1 MQDRLRRNRIAILVA
16 IAVGLTCTGSIQSD
30 GMTILR
36 SEAADTAY
44 AAEMC
49 YDVPSVVEHD
59 TDDGTIDTSGDDSH
73 VIDYV
78 AKDWWK
84 ADISEY
90 NDSLSLTSY
99 EAAHSEPDYPLT
111 TTHISVTSDFEITST
126 SAADETTTE
135 STTSTTQTTV
145 AEPEAFTRDPITAEE
160 GTVVFYS
167 SGFGHGVGLS
177 QNGANFYAK
186 YDGWTYDKILQ
197 FYYPGTK
204 IVQTGTPETEL
215 MTVGGKTDTVVSIIS
230 QIVNN
235 EMGPTFSVEA
245 IKAQAVAAYT
255 FYLYNG
261 YGAGMICKPNP
272 AKKIVDCVREVL
284 GQVVYYNNKPALTMF
299 TASSGGA
306 TASCKDIFFMDIPYL
321 VSSPVRHDDTVDPH
335 YSSKKTFSVS
345 ALKTKLEK
353 AYHVSLTGS
362 PADWIQLE
370 LGDGGYVA
378 YATIGGKVRVKGN
391 ALRGVLGLKSPKYG
405 FVYSVN
411 GSSGSVSLHD
421 PDPETYSEPVNVPQ
435 VTVSYTKSTTTTTTT
450 VSTTSTA
457 IETTT
462 SEASVTEM
470 TSVSSIVST
479 ETTASSV
486 GTTAVTS
493 SSVSSIV
500 STTSAT
506 K

>member
-44 AAEMC
+44 AAEMG
-49 YDVPSVVEHD
+49 DDEVSAVEHS
-59 TDDGTIDTSGDDSH
+59 TDISSLTESSNESH

-90 NDSLSLTSY
+90 DDSLSLTSY
-99 EAAHSEPDYPLT
+99 EAAYSEPDYPLT
-111 TTHISVTSDFEITST
+111 TTHISVTSDFEIESSTTAEEST
-126 SAADETTTE
+126 SE
-135 STTSTTQTTV
+135 SVTTQTTITTV
-145 AEPEAFTRDPITAEE
+145 AEPEANVREMIAAEP

-167 SGFGHGVGLS
+167 SGFGHGVGMS

-215 MTVGGKTDTVVSIIS
+215 MTVGGKTDTVVSILS

-235 EMGPTFSVEA
+235 EMGPTFSAEA

-299 TASSGGA
+299 TASSGGS
-306 TASCKDIFFMDIPYL
+306 TASCKDVFFMDIPYL
-321 VSSPVRHDDTVDPH
+321 VSFPVRHDDTVDPH
-335 YSSKKTFSVS
+335 YCSKKSFSVN
-345 ALKTKLEK
+345 ALKSKLEK
-353 AYHVSLTGS
+353 AYRVSLTGS

-378 YATIGGKVRVKGN
+378 YATIGGKVRLK
-391 ALRGVLGLKSPKYG
+391 ATLCVLFL
-405 FVYSVN
+405 
-411 GSSGSVSLHD
+411 D
-421 PDPETYSEPVNVPQ
+421 
-435 VTVSYTKSTTTTTTT
+435 
-450 VSTTSTA
+450 
-457 IETTT
+457 
-462 SEASVTEM
+462 
-470 TSVSSIVST
+470 
-479 ETTASSV
+479 
-486 GTTAVTS
+486 
-493 SSVSSIV
+493 
-500 STTSAT
+500 
-506 K
+506 